1 MSLFAGIEKTIE
13 RGFRHWTE
21 RVFGPADSDQLL
33 LVHRAILDEIETK
46 IQTVARGR
54 RVFPYPRIVVT
65 LFAPDA
71 DRRATYQT
79 AFGEGARLENDVR
92 EALESARCDV
102 PRGFHVE
109 VRTAESGPAVAG
121 ETPAPP
127 KTPERSFAIAYETEP
142 HAEPAAAPPTP
153 ANLVVVRGKAEQP
166 SYTLQRARTN
176 IGRMAELV
184 DAGQRIVRRNDIVF
198 EEGADEAN
206 ATVSR
211 GHAHIRM
218 EAGEYRICD
227 DESEYGTRVFR
238 DGRSI
243 EVPRGNRRGEK
254 LRPDDEIYLGRA
266 CLRFERG

>member
-1 MSLFAGIEKTIE
+1 MSLFSEIEKTIE

-33 LVHRAILDEIETK
+33 LVHRAILAEIETK
-46 IQTVARGR
+46 VQTVSRGR
-54 RVFPYPRIVVT
+54 RVFPYPRVAVT
-65 LFAPDA
+65 LVAPDA
-71 DRRATYQT
+71 DRRALYQT
-79 AFGEGARLENDVR
+79 AFGEGGRLENDVR
-92 EALESARCDV
+92 EALEGARCDI
-102 PRGFHVE
+102 PRGFAVE
-109 VRTAESGPAVAG
+109 VRTAEVGAGGADDSPAKPRPFEIDYGMEPRAAALA
-121 ETPAPP
+121 EPPAPA
-127 KTPERSFAIAYETEP
+127 R
-142 HAEPAAAPPTP
+142 
-153 ANLVVVRGKAEQP
+153 LVVVRGKAAQAGYALERP
-166 SYTLQRARTN
+166 RTN

-184 DAGQRIVRRNDIVF
+184 DAGQRVVRRNDIVF

-211 GHAHIRM
+211 GHAHIRL
-218 EAGEYRICD
+218 EAGDYRICD

-254 LRPDDEIYLGRA
+254 LRPEDEIYLGRA